1 MYNNIFKYIR
11 RLYMDNKKHISI
23 VDKLF
28 IKPIIDS
35 NLILN
40 MKKIN
45 AYKEKLYELF
55 KKYLKNIKKRSIEI
69 KQLIY
74 DTIEWILIELKYLLQ
89 DDNVFENNIINV
101 NDKNYHIINE
111 INETI
116 YKNFCKII
124 FNKKNYDYILF

>member
-1 MYNNIFKYIR
+1 
-11 RLYMDNKKHISI
+11 
-23 VDKLF
+23 
-28 IKPIIDS
+28 
-35 NLILN
+35 

-124 FNKKNYDYILF
+124 FNKKDYDYILF